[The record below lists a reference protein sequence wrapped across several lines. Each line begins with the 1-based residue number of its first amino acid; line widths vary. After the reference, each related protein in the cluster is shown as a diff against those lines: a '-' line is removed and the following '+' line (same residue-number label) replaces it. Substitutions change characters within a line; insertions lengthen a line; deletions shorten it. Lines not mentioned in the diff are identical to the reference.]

1 MAIGGLLGGAGL
13 GSILGSVGGTV
24 QGVMQAKQAARN
36 RSTFRKGMDQG
47 VAQTN
52 RQVFDILQGPE
63 YQAVRSFALG
73 TFGINQPMGGD
84 GAGTSFGGK
93 TFEERPT
100 GFALKGYIRKQS
112 FDTGKRLG
120 YALNAQQQL
129 DTGLDLKGR
138 ALTEKGRLRNQQ
150 LIDRGASALKM
161 FDTRGA
167 EFRQHA
173 LTSLGQQGFGLEAL
187 SRLRPQTGGPA
198 TTEEPAA
205 QQPGNVP
212 GFGLNSPLA
221 QDFSKA
227 LQQASSVRGAFF
239 GNAPA
244 AGEAGAL
251 AAFNFQQQ
259 RELLPFLLGLNT
271 YGNDQ
276 FSRFSQQNIAQAVQR
291 ASGGVAVYGG
301 ANPFGDFNP
310 QVQGISAGL
319 AGFGAGGSIGAQLG
333 GGGGS

>member
-1 MAIGGLLGGAGL
+1 MAVGGLLAGAGL
-13 GSILGSVGGTV
+13 GSILGSIGGTV
-24 QGVMQAKQAARN
+24 QGVMQAKQAKRDRRN
-36 RSTFRKGMDQG
+36 FRKGIDQG

-73 TFGINQPMGGD
+73 TFGINQPMGG
-84 GAGTSFGGK
+84 AGGDVSFGGR

-100 GFALKGYIRKQS
+100 GFALAGHVRKGAR
-112 FDTGKRLG
+112 FVGKKLG
-120 YALNAQQQL
+120 VALNAQQQL
-129 DTGLDLKGR
+129 DTGLDLRGR
-138 ALTEKGRLRNQQ
+138 ALSPGMRARLEAQVAAAP
-150 LIDRGASALKM
+150 GALSQ
-161 FDTRGA
+161 FDTQSA
-167 EFRQHA
+167 EFRQMA
-173 LTSLGQQGFGLEAL
+173 LTSLGEQGYGRDAL
-187 SRLRPQTGGPA
+187 AKLRPTGGPVA
-198 TTEEPAA
+198 VEDPTAAA
-205 QQPGNVP
+205 QTGNVP

-221 QDFSKA
+221 QDFAKA

-271 YGNDQ
+271 YGDDQ
-276 FSRFSQQNIAQAVQR
+276 FGRFSQQNIAQAVQR
-291 ASGGVAVYGG
+291 RTGGVGVYGG

-310 QVQGISAGL
+310 QVQGISAGI